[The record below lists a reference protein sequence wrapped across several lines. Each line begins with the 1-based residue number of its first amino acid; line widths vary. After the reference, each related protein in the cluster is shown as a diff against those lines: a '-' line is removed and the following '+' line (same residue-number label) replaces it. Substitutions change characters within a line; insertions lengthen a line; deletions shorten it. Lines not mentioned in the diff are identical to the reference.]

1 MFKRTKI
8 STGVLLALGGT
19 LLLPAT
25 ATAQESQRIE
35 VTGSRIRS
43 VTADSASPL
52 QIITAQDIAQSGAV
66 NVQDLLLKNPALGSL
81 PTFSRTNSN
90 FDNLNSGVSVVD
102 LRNLGEERTLVL
114 VNGKRFV
121 SGVPGSSSV
130 DLNSI
135 PTDFIER
142 IEILTGGSSSA
153 YGSDAVAGV
162 INFILKKDYEGLS
175 LDASVGQ
182 SDRGDDKKQ
191 KFGITWG
198 ANAAGGKGNVM
209 LHFGYSKQGSV
220 YSKDRSGLAID
231 NINNADLTGNIQDVF
246 GLTTPFYSSFAPQG
260 RVFYTTPN
268 PLFGQPDEPE
278 FIARNRTFDRDGN
291 VIPNSTN
298 GPNGDGVG
306 ATGFN
311 RQATRTI
318 AIPTSRYTLAGKGEF
333 ELTANHRAYLEGT
346 YVTTRTNARL
356 EPFPLDSADGTS
368 GLYPA
373 TGNGPAE
380 FDVNGTIVANP
391 LIPASLLAEFT
402 DTDGDGLRD
411 YSFTRRLSEVGNRG
425 SKATTDTFRIA
436 SGVKGTVLNWDYD
449 VYGIYGSN
457 KRSQTSGG
465 QYNVNNFRQA
475 MEAIP
480 DVDDVDGDGDVT
492 EAICRDA
499 QARAQGCVPA
509 NVFGF
514 DSLSPEAVAWIIAPA
529 TLQTQVTQRIVGAT
543 ATGEPLKLWA
553 GPLGVAAGVEYRK
566 ESSISEPDALY
577 QRGLNGSN
585 AIPIT
590 EGSFSVKEAFLEG
603 KLPLLKDAPFA
614 QSLSIGGAVRG
625 SKYTTVGSTF
635 SWNAGVEWALNRSV
649 KMRVTRALSTRAPN
663 IAELFQPPT
672 QDFPAVVDPC
682 VGVTATSTDARS
694 AACRAAPGVNENIAL
709 NGSFTL
715 NQADL
720 QGTSGFDR
728 GNPDLQEEKGRST
741 TIGLVLT
748 PTGIPWLNNTTFTAD
763 YFKINVSDAIVA
775 TPRQFI
781 LAQCYGGDAS
791 FCQFVQRRPTAVG
804 ANSAGSLDRVDT
816 AVSNSGGLKTEGID
830 LTGAWQGSV
839 GPGRLTTRLAYTYTK
854 KGDLIPLP
862 GSAPDPF
869 AGEVGSPKHKA
880 TLGLGYNVGGWS
892 VNTLVSYLGKQYL
905 DDQWVTQYCSGP
917 LDPDTGECLVG
928 LAKPKSVSIP
938 GKTYVDMQLAYTLGK
953 FQYYFGV
960 DNLFDTHNK
969 RCDTNALIGGE
980 NGGCSTGTGTFAGDD
995 PIGRRYYVGLRASF

>member
-8 STGVLLALGGT
+8 STGVLLALGGA
-19 LLLPAT
+19 LLLPVGAQ
-25 ATAQESQRIE
+25 AQESQRIE

-66 NVQDLLLKNPALGSL
+66 TVQDLLLKNPALGSL

-90 FDNLNSGVSVVD
+90 FDNLNSGVAVVD

-142 IEILTGGSSSA
+142 IEILTGGSSST

-162 INFILKKDYEGLS
+162 INFILKKDFEGLS

-182 SDRGDDKKQ
+182 SDRSDDKKQ

-198 ANAAGGKGNVM
+198 ANSAGGKGNVM

-220 YSKDRSGLAID
+220 YSKDRSGLAFD
-231 NINNADLTGNIQDVF
+231 NINNADLTANIKEVFDV
-246 GLTTPFYSSFAPQG
+246 TTPFYSSFAPQG
-260 RVFYTTPN
+260 RF
-268 PLFGQPDEPE
+268 FFDGGS
-278 FIARNRTFDRDGN
+278 RTFDRDGN
-291 VIPNSTN
+291 IIAVDTN
-298 GPNGDGVG
+298 GAGGTP
-306 ATGFN
+306 TGFN
-311 RQATRTI
+311 RQEFRTI

-333 ELTANHRAYLEGT
+333 ELAANHRAYLEGT

-373 TGNGPAE
+373 SGNGPAE
-380 FDVNGTIVANP
+380 FDVNGTIYANP
-391 LIPASLLAEFT
+391 LIPAGLLALMT

-411 YSFTRRLSEVGNRG
+411 YSFSRRLSEVGNRG

-436 SGVKGTVLNWDYD
+436 TGVKGSLFNWDYD

-509 NVFGF
+509 NVFGYN
-514 DSLSPEAVAWIIAPA
+514 SLSPEAVAWIIAPA
-529 TLQTQVTQRIVGAT
+529 TLQTQVTQRVVGAS
-543 ATGEPLKLWA
+543 ASGEPLKLWA

-590 EGSFSVKEAFLEG
+590 EGGFSVKEAFLEG

-614 QSLSIGGAVRG
+614 QSLALSGAVRG

-649 KMRVTRALSTRAPN
+649 KMRFTRALSTRAPN

-682 VGVTATSTDARS
+682 AGVTATATDARS
-694 AACRAAPGVNENIAL
+694 VACRAAPGVNDNIAA
-709 NGSFTL
+709 NGGVFTL

-748 PTGIPWLNNTTFTAD
+748 PTGIPWLANTTFTAD
-763 YFKINVSDAIVA
+763 YFKINVSDAIVS

-791 FCQFVQRRPTAVG
+791 FCQFVQRRPAAVG

-839 GPGRLTTRLAYTYTK
+839 GPGRLTTRVSYTYTK

-880 TLGLGYNVGGWS
+880 TLGLGYNMGGWS

-917 LDPDTGECLVG
+917 LNPDTGECDVG

-938 GKTYVDMQLAYTLGK
+938 GKAYVDMQLAYTLGK
-953 FQYYFGV
+953 LQYYFGV

>member
-8 STGVLLALGGT
+8 SSGVLLALGGV
-19 LLLPAT
+19 LLTPA
-25 ATAQESQRIE
+25 AVIAQETQRIE

-43 VTADSASPL
+43 VAADSPSPI
-52 QIITAQDIAQSGAV
+52 QIITSQDIAQSGAV
-66 NVQDLLLKNPALGSL
+66 TLQDLLLKNPALGSL

-114 VNGKRFV
+114 INGKRVV

-162 INFILKKDYEGLS
+162 INFILKRDFEGLS

-191 KFGITWG
+191 KFALTWG

-209 LHFGYSKQGSV
+209 LHFGYSKQGAV
-220 YSKDRSGLAID
+220 FSKDRSGLAVD
-231 NINNADLTGNIQDVF
+231 NITNSALTSELKDVF
-246 GLTTPFYSSFAPQG
+246 SYTTPFFSSFAPQG

-268 PLFGQPDEPE
+268 PNFGQPDEPE

-291 VIPNSTN
+291 IIPNNTN
-298 GPNGDGVG
+298 GVG
-306 ATGFN
+306 GATPTGFN
-311 RQATRTI
+311 RQDFRTI
-318 AIPTSRYTLAGKGEF
+318 AIPTNRYTFAGKGDF
-333 ELTANHRAYLEGT
+333 ELADGHRAYLEGT
-346 YVTTRTNARL
+346 YVTTKTSARL
-356 EPFPLDSADGTS
+356 EPFPLDSADSGS

-380 FDVNGTIVANP
+380 FNVNGTIVANP
-391 LIPASLLAEFT
+391 LIPAALLAQFT

-425 SKATTDTFRIA
+425 SQGQTDTFRIA
-436 SGVKGTVLNWDYD
+436 SGVKGTLFNWDYD

-457 KRSQTSGG
+457 RRAQTSGG

-480 DVDDVDGDGDVT
+480 DADDVDGDGDVT

-529 TLQTQVTQRIVGAT
+529 TLRTQVTQRVAGAT
-543 ATGEPLKLWA
+543 VTGEPLKLWA

-566 ESSISEPDALY
+566 ESSLSEPDALY

-590 EGSFSVKEAFLEG
+590 QGSFSVKEAFIEG

-614 QSLSIGGAVRG
+614 QSLAVSGAIRS

-635 SWNAGVEWALNRSV
+635 SWNAGVEWAVNRSV
-649 KMRVTRALSTRAPN
+649 KMRLTRALSTRAPN

-672 QDFPAVVDPC
+672 QDFPQVIDPC
-682 VGVTATSTDARS
+682 VGVTATATDARS
-694 AACRAAPGVNENIAL
+694 VACRAAPGVNDNIAA
-709 NGSFTL
+709 NGGLFTL

-728 GNPDLQEEKGRST
+728 GNPTLQEEKGRST

-748 PTGIPWLNNTTFTAD
+748 PTGIPLLNNTTFTAD
-763 YFKINVSDAIVA
+763 YFKIDVADAIVA
-775 TPRQFI
+775 TPRQFV
-781 LAQCYGGDAS
+781 LSQCYGGDAS
-791 FCQFVQRRPTAVG
+791 FCQFITRRPAAVG

-816 AVSNSGGLKTEGID
+816 AVSNSGGLSTEGLD
-830 LTGAWQGSV
+830 LTGAWQGAV
-839 GPGRLTTRLAYTYTK
+839 GPGRLTTRVSYTYTK

-880 TLGLGYNVGGWS
+880 SLGLGYNWGGWS
-892 VNTLVSYLGKQYL
+892 VNALFSYLGKQYL
-905 DDQWVTQYCSGP
+905 DDQWVTQLCTVP
-917 LDPDTGECLVG
+917 LDPVTGECASPAA
-928 LAKPKSVSIP
+928 AKSLSIP
-938 GKTYVDMQLAYTLGK
+938 AKTYADMQVSYTLGK
-953 FQYYFGV
+953 FQYYLGI
-960 DNLFDTHNK
+960 DNVFDTKNK

-980 NGGCSTGTGTFAGDD
+980 NGGCSTGTGTFSGDD

>member
-1 MFKRTKI
+1 MFKRTKV
-8 STGVLLALGGT
+8 SRCALLALGGALLAPGAT
-19 LLLPAT
+19 L
-25 ATAQESQRIE
+25 AQDSQRIE
-35 VTGSRIRS
+35 ITGSRIRS
-43 VTADSASPL
+43 VSADSPSPL
-52 QIITAQDIAQSGAV
+52 QIISAQEIAASGAV
-66 NVQDLLLKNPALGSL
+66 TLQDLLLKNPALGSL

-90 FDNLNSGVSVVD
+90 FDNLNSGVAVID

-162 INFILKKDYEGLS
+162 INFILKKDFEGLS
-175 LDASVGQ
+175 IDASVGQ

-191 KFGITWG
+191 KVGITWG
-198 ANAAGGKGNVM
+198 ANATGGKGNVM
-209 LHFGYSKQGSV
+209 LHFGHSKQGV
-220 YSKDRSGLAID
+220 VFSKDRSGLAID
-231 NINNADLTGNIQDVF
+231 NITDSALTGEVNDVF
-246 GLTTPFYSSFAPQG
+246 KYTTPFFSSFAPQG
-260 RVFYTTPN
+260 RVFYAIPN
-268 PLFGQPDEPE
+268 PDFGQPDEPQ
-278 FIARNRTFDRDGN
+278 FLARNRTFDRNGN
-291 VIPNSTN
+291 IIPANTN
-298 GPNGDGVG
+298 GAGG
-306 ATGFN
+306 ATPTGFN
-311 RQATRTI
+311 RQEFRTI
-318 AIPTSRYTLAGKGEF
+318 AIPTNRYTFAGKGEF
-333 ELTANHRAYLEGT
+333 ELAENHRAYLEGT
-346 YVTTRTNARL
+346 YVTTKTNAKL

-373 TGNGPAE
+373 SGVGPAE
-380 FDVNGTIVANP
+380 FNVNGTIRANP
-391 LIPASLLAEFT
+391 LIPAGLLALMS

-425 SKATTDTFRIA
+425 SSAQTDTFRIA
-436 SGVKGTVLNWDYD
+436 SGVKGTLFNWDYD

-457 KRSQTSGG
+457 RRSQTSGG

-514 DSLSPEAVAWIIAPA
+514 DTLTPEAVAWIIAPA
-529 TLQTQVTQRIVGAT
+529 TLRTKVEQRVVGAT
-543 ATGEPLKLWA
+543 ASGEPLKLWA
-553 GPLGVAAGVEYRK
+553 GPLGMAVGVEYRK

-590 EGSFSVKEAFLEG
+590 EGSFSVKEAFVEG

-614 QSLSIGGAVRG
+614 QSLALSGALRS

-682 VGVTATSTDARS
+682 VGVTATSTDSRS
-694 AACRAAPGVNENIAL
+694 IACRAAPGVNANIAA

-728 GNPDLQEEKGRST
+728 GNPALQEEKGRST
-741 TIGLVLT
+741 TLGMVFT
-748 PTGIPWLNNTTFTAD
+748 PSGIPLLNNTTFTAD
-763 YFKINVSDAIVA
+763 YFKIDVSDAIVA
-775 TPRQFI
+775 TPRQF
-781 LAQCYGGDAS
+781 LLSQCYGGDAS
-791 FCQFVQRRPTAVG
+791 FCQFVTRRPAAVG

-816 AVSNSGGLKTEGID
+816 AVSNSGGIKTEGLD
-830 LTGAWQGSV
+830 LTGSWMGQA
-839 GPGRLTTRLAYTYTK
+839 GPGRLTARVSYTFTK
-854 KGDLIPLP
+854 KGELIPLP

-880 TLGLGYNVGGWS
+880 TLGLGYNWGGWS
-892 VNTLVSYLGKQYL
+892 VNTLFSYLGKQYL
-905 DDQWVTQYCSGP
+905 DDQWVTQLCTVA
-917 LDPDTGECLVG
+917 LDVDGNCPGD
-928 LAKPKSVSIP
+928 AFARPKSVSI
-938 GKTYVDMQLAYTLGK
+938 GAKTYADMQVSYTVGK
-953 FQYYFGV
+953 LQYYLGI
-960 DNLFDTHNK
+960 DNLFDTKNK
-969 RCDTNALIGGE
+969 ACDTNALIGGE

>member
-8 STGVLLALGGT
+8 STGVLLALGGV
-19 LLLPAT
+19 LLSPIALH
-25 ATAQESQRIE
+25 AQEAQRIE

-43 VTADSASPL
+43 VAADSPSPI
-52 QIITAQDIAQSGAV
+52 QVISAQDIAQSGAV
-66 NVQDLLLKNPALGSL
+66 TVQDLLIKNPALGSL

-90 FDNLNSGVSVVD
+90 FDNLNSGVAVVD

-114 VNGKRFV
+114 INGKRVV

-142 IEILTGGSSSA
+142 IEILTGGSSST

-162 INFILKKDYEGLS
+162 INFILKKDFEGLS

-191 KFGITWG
+191 KFALTWG

-209 LHFGYSKQGSV
+209 LHFGYSKQGAV

-231 NINNADLTGNIQDVF
+231 NITDSALTGEVKDVF
-246 GLTTPFYSSFAPQG
+246 SFTTPFFSSFAPQG
-260 RVFYTTPN
+260 RVFYDTNGTAA
-268 PLFGQPDEPE
+268 GGG
-278 FIARNRTFDRDGN
+278 ASRTFDRDGN
-291 VIPNSTN
+291 IIPVNTN
-298 GPNGDGVG
+298 GAGG
-306 ATGFN
+306 ATPTGFN
-311 RQATRTI
+311 RQEFRTI
-318 AIPTSRYTLAGKGEF
+318 AIPTSRYTFAGKGEF
-333 ELTANHRAYLEGT
+333 DLTQSHRAYLEGT
-346 YVTTRTNARL
+346 YVTTKTNARL
-356 EPFPLDSADGTS
+356 EPFPLDSADGGS

-373 TGNGPAE
+373 SGRGPAE
-380 FDVNGTIVANP
+380 FDVNGTILANP
-391 LIPASLLAEFT
+391 LIPPSLLALFT
-402 DTDGDGLRD
+402 DSDGDGLRD

-425 SKATTDTFRIA
+425 SSAQTDTFRIA
-436 SGVKGTVLNWDYD
+436 SGVKGTLFNWDYD

-457 KRSQTSGG
+457 RRAQTSGG
-465 QYNVNNFRQA
+465 QYNVNSFRQA

-480 DVDDVDGDGDVT
+480 DVDDVDGDGNVT

-514 DSLSPEAVAWIIAPA
+514 DTLTPEAVAWIVAPA
-529 TLQTQVTQRIVGAT
+529 TLRTQVTQRVVGAI
-543 ATGEPLKLWA
+543 ATGEPVKLWA
-553 GPLGVAAGVEYRK
+553 GPLGVAFGAEYRK
-566 ESSISEPDALY
+566 ESSLSEPDALY

-590 EGSFSVKEAFLEG
+590 EGSFSVKEAFVEG
-603 KLPLLKDAPFA
+603 KLPVLKDAPFA
-614 QSLSIGGAVRG
+614 QSLAVSGAVRG

-672 QDFPAVVDPC
+672 QDFPQVIDPC

-694 AACRAAPGVNENIAL
+694 VACRAAPGVNDNIAA

-728 GNPDLQEEKGRST
+728 GNPNLQEEKGRST
-741 TIGLVLT
+741 TVGLVLT
-748 PTGIPWLNNTTFTAD
+748 PTGIPLLNNTTFTAD
-763 YFKINVSDAIVA
+763 YFRINVSDAIVA

-781 LAQCYGGDAS
+781 LSQCYGGDAS
-791 FCQFVQRRPTAVG
+791 FCQFVTRRPAAVG
-804 ANSAGSLDRVDT
+804 ANSAGSLERVDT
-816 AVSNSGGLKTEGID
+816 AVSNSGGLRTEGLD

-839 GPGRLTTRLAYTYTK
+839 GPGRLTTRVSYTYTK

-869 AGEVGSPKHKA
+869 AGEVGTPKHKA
-880 TLGLGYNVGGWS
+880 TFGVGYTWGGWG
-892 VNTLVSYLGKQYL
+892 VNALFSYLGKQYL
-905 DDQWVTQYCSGP
+905 DDQWVTQLCTVP
-917 LDPDTGECLVG
+917 LDDEGNCPND
-928 LAKPKSVSIP
+928 AFARPKSVAISA
-938 GKTYVDMQLAYTLGK
+938 KTYADMQVTYTLGK
-953 FQYYFGV
+953 FQYYLGI
-960 DNLFDTHNK
+960 DNVFDTRNK

-980 NGGCSTGTGTFAGDD
+980 NGGCGIGTGTFSGDD
-995 PIGRRYYVGLRASF
+995 PIGRRFYVGLRASF

>member
-8 STGVLLALGGT
+8 SSCALLALGGALVVPLT
-19 LLLPAT
+19 VQ
-25 ATAQESQRIE
+25 AQESQRIE

-43 VTADSASPL
+43 VSADSASPL
-52 QIITAQDIAQSGAV
+52 QIITAQEIAQSGAV
-66 NVQDLLLKNPALGSL
+66 TLQDLLLKNPALGSL

-90 FDNLNSGVSVVD
+90 FDNLNSGVAVVD
-102 LRNLGEERTLVL
+102 LRNLGEERTLIL

-162 INFILKKDYEGLS
+162 INFILKKDFEGLS

-209 LHFGYSKQGSV
+209 LHFGYSKQGAVFSR
-220 YSKDRSGLAID
+220 DRSGLEID
-231 NINNADLTGNIQDVF
+231 NITDSALTGEVGDIF
-246 GLTTPFYSSFAPQG
+246 KYTTPFFSSFAPQG
-260 RVFYTTPN
+260 RVFFRVVN
-268 PLFGQPDEPE
+268 PAFNPALPE
-278 FIARNRTFDRDGN
+278 SSTNARTIARNRTFDASGN
-291 VIPNSTN
+291 VIPHSSN

-311 RQATRTI
+311 RQAFRTI
-318 AIPTSRYTLAGKGEF
+318 AIPTSRYTFASKGEF
-333 ELTANHRAYLEGT
+333 DLAENHRAYLEGT
-346 YVTTRTNARL
+346 YVATRTSAKL
-356 EPFPLDSADGTS
+356 EPFPLDSADSGS

-373 TGNGPAE
+373 SGVGPAE
-380 FDVNGTIVANP
+380 FNVNGTIRPNP
-391 LIPASLLAEFT
+391 LIPASLLAQFT

-411 YSFTRRLSEVGNRG
+411 YSFTRRLSEVGARG
-425 SKATTDTFRIA
+425 SQAATDTFRIA
-436 SGVKGTVLNWDYD
+436 SGVKGSLFNWDYD

-457 KRSQTSGG
+457 KRAQTSGG

-480 DVDDVDGDGDVT
+480 DVDDVDGDGNVT
-492 EAICRDA
+492 EAICRDP

-514 DSLSPEAVAWIIAPA
+514 NTLTPAARAWIDAPA
-529 TLQTQVTQRIVGAT
+529 TLRTQVTQRIVGAT
-543 ATGEPLKLWA
+543 VSGEPLKLWA
-553 GPLGVAAGVEYRK
+553 GPLGVAGGVEYRK
-566 ESSISEPDALY
+566 ESSLSEPDALY

-614 QSLSIGGAVRG
+614 QSLAISGAVRG

-672 QDFPAVVDPC
+672 QDFPQVIDPC
-682 VGVTATSTDARS
+682 VGVTATATDAL
-694 AACRAAPGVNENIAL
+694 AIACRAAPGVNANIAA
-709 NGSFTL
+709 NSGTFTL

-728 GNPDLQEEKGRST
+728 GNPALQEEKGRST

-748 PTGIPWLNNTTFTAD
+748 PTGIPLLRNTTFTAD
-763 YFKINVSDAIVA
+763 YFKISVADAIVA

-781 LAQCYGGDAS
+781 LSQCYGGDAS
-791 FCQFVQRRPTAVG
+791 FCEFVARRPAAVG

-816 AVSNSGGLKTEGID
+816 AVSNSGGLQTEGLD
-830 LTGAWQGSV
+830 LTGAWQGSI
-839 GPGRLTTRLAYTYTK
+839 GPGRLSTRVSYTFTK

-862 GSAPDPF
+862 GSAADPF

-880 TLGLGYNVGGWS
+880 TFGVGYTWGGWG
-892 VNTLVSYLGKQYL
+892 VNTQFSYLGKQYL
-905 DDQWVTQYCSGP
+905 DDQWVTQLCVDSTCASNA
-917 LDPDTGECLVG
+917 L
-928 LAKPKSVSIP
+928 PKSVAIP
-938 GKTYVDMQLAYTLGK
+938 AKTYADMQLTYTVRK
-953 FQYYFGV
+953 FQYYFGI
-960 DNLFDTHNK
+960 DNVFDTKNL

>member
-1 MFKRTKI
+1 MFKRTTI
-8 STGVLLALGGT
+8 SSGVLLALGSA
-19 LLLPAT
+19 LLSPLA
-25 ATAQESQRIE
+25 AQAQSAQRIE

-43 VTADSASPL
+43 VAADSPSPI
-52 QIITAQDIAQSGAV
+52 QVITSQEIAQSGAV
-66 NVQDLLLKNPALGSL
+66 TLQDLLLKNPALGSL

-90 FDNLNSGVSVVD
+90 FDNLNSGVAVVD

-130 DLNSI
+130 DLNAI

-142 IEILTGGSSSA
+142 IEILTGGSSST

-162 INFILKKDYEGLS
+162 INFILKKDFEGLS

-209 LHFGYSKQGSV
+209 LHFGYSKQGAV
-220 YSKDRSGLAID
+220 YSKDRPGLAID
-231 NINNADLTGNIQDVF
+231 NINNADLTGNIQEVFDV
-246 GLTTPFYSSFAPQG
+246 TTPFLSSFAPQG
-260 RVFYTTPN
+260 RIFYDTN
-268 PLFGQPDEPE
+268 GAAAGGGASQ
-278 FIARNRTFDRDGN
+278 TFDRNGN
-291 VIPNSTN
+291 IIAVNTN
-298 GPNGDGVG
+298 GG
-306 ATGFN
+306 ATPTGFN
-311 RQATRTI
+311 RQEFRTI

-333 ELTANHRAYLEGT
+333 ELAANHRAYLEGT
-346 YVTTRTNARL
+346 YVTTKTNARL

-373 TGNGPAE
+373 SGVGPAE
-380 FDVNGTIVANP
+380 FDVNGTILANP
-391 LIPASLLAEFT
+391 LIPAGLLALMT

-411 YSFTRRLSEVGNRG
+411 YSFSRRLSEVGNRG

-436 SGVKGTVLNWDYD
+436 SGIKGSLFNWDYD

-457 KRSQTSGG
+457 RRSQTSGG

-480 DVDDVDGDGDVT
+480 DVNDVDGDGNVT

-509 NVFGF
+509 NIFGF
-514 DSLSPEAVAWIIAPA
+514 DTLTPAAVAWIIAPA
-529 TLQTQVTQRIVGAT
+529 TLQTQVTQRVVGAT
-543 ATGEPLKLWA
+543 ASGEPLKLWA

-614 QSLSIGGAVRG
+614 QMLAVSGAVRG

-635 SWNAGVEWALNRSV
+635 SWNAGVEWAMNRSV

-682 VGVTATSTDARS
+682 AGVTATATDARS
-694 AACRAAPGVNENIAL
+694 VACRAAPGVNANIAA
-709 NGSFTL
+709 NGGVFTL

-728 GNPDLQEEKGRST
+728 GNPNLQEEKGRST

-748 PTGIPWLNNTTFTAD
+748 PTGIPWLANTTFTAD
-763 YFKINVSDAIVA
+763 YFKIDVSDAIVA

-791 FCQFVQRRPTAVG
+791 FCQFVQRRPAAVG

-816 AVSNSGGLKTEGID
+816 AVSNSGGLKTEGVD

-839 GPGRLTTRLAYTYTK
+839 GPGRLTTRVSYTYTK

-880 TLGLGYNVGGWS
+880 TLGLGYNLGGWS

-905 DDQWVTQYCSGP
+905 DDQWVTQYCADA
-917 LDPDTGECLVG
+917 DPACGT
-928 LAKPKSVSIP
+928 LASPKSVSIP
-938 GKTYVDMQLAYTLGK
+938 GKSYVDMQLSYTQGK

-960 DNLFDTHNK
+960 DNLFDTKNK

>member
-1 MFKRTKI
+1 MFKRTTV
-8 STGVLLALGGT
+8 STGVLLALGGA
-19 LLLPAT
+19 LLAPVA
-25 ATAQESQRIE
+25 AVAQESQRIE
-35 VTGSRIRS
+35 ITGSRIRS
-43 VTADSASPL
+43 INAESPSPVQVISA
-52 QIITAQDIAQSGAV
+52 QEIAQSGAV
-66 NVQDLLLKNPALGSL
+66 TVQDLLLKNPALGSL

-90 FDNLNSGVSVVD
+90 FDNLNSGVAVVD

-162 INFILKKDYEGLS
+162 INFILKKDFEGLF

-209 LHFGYSKQGSV
+209 LHFGYTKQGAV
-220 YSKDRSGLAID
+220 HSKDRSGLAID
-231 NINNADLTGNIQDVF
+231 NINNADLTGEIKDVF
-246 GLTTPFYSSFAPQG
+246 DITAPFYSSFAPQG
-260 RVFYTTPN
+260 RIFFDTNGPAT
-268 PLFGQPDEPE
+268 GG
-278 FIARNRTFDRDGN
+278 ATSRTFDRDGN
-291 VIPNSTN
+291 IITVNTN
-298 GPNGDGVG
+298 GAGG
-306 ATGFN
+306 ATPTGFN
-311 RQATRTI
+311 RQEFRTI

-333 ELTANHRAYLEGT
+333 ELFANHRAYLEGT

-373 TGNGPAE
+373 SGVGPAE
-380 FDVNGTIVANP
+380 FNVNGTILANP
-391 LIPASLLAEFT
+391 LIPAGLLALMT

-411 YSFTRRLSEVGNRG
+411 YSFSRRLSEVGNRG

-436 SGVKGTVLNWDYD
+436 SGVKGTLFNWDYD

-457 KRSQTSGG
+457 RRSQTSGG

-480 DVDDVDGDGDVT
+480 DVDDIDGDGDVT

-514 DSLSPEAVAWIIAPA
+514 DSLSPAAVGWIIAPA

-543 ATGEPLKLWA
+543 ASGEPIKLWA
-553 GPLGVAAGVEYRK
+553 GPVGMAAGVEYRK

-614 QSLSIGGAVRG
+614 QSLAVSGAIRG
-625 SKYTTVGSTF
+625 SKYTSVGSTF

-682 VGVTATSTDARS
+682 VGVTAVSTDARS
-694 AACRAAPGVNENIAL
+694 VACRDAPGVNANIAA
-709 NGSFTL
+709 NGAFTL

-728 GNPDLQEEKGRST
+728 GNPNLEEEKGRST
-741 TIGLVLT
+741 TVGLVLT
-748 PTGIPWLNNTTFTAD
+748 PTGIPWLTNTTFTAD

-781 LAQCYGGDAS
+781 LSQCYGGDPS
-791 FCQFVQRRPTAVG
+791 FCQFVQRRPAAVG

-816 AVSNSGGLKTEGID
+816 AVSNSGGIKTEGID

-839 GPGRLTTRLAYTYTK
+839 GPGRLTTRVSYTYTK

-892 VNTLVSYLGKQYL
+892 VNALVSYLGKQYL
-905 DDQWVTQYCSGP
+905 DDQWVTQYCAEP
-917 LDPDTGECLVG
+917 LDDDGNCATPAS
-928 LAKPKSVSIP
+928 AKSASIG
-938 GKTYVDMQLAYTLGK
+938 GKAYADMQVSYTLGK
-953 FQYYFGV
+953 VQYYLGV

-969 RCDTNALIGGE
+969 RCDSNALIGGE

-995 PIGRRYYVGLRASF
+995 PIGRRFYVGLRASF

>member
-8 STGVLLALGGT
+8 STGVLLALGGA
-19 LLLPAT
+19 LLPPLAVQ
-25 ATAQESQRIE
+25 AQESQRIE

-43 VTADSASPL
+43 VAADSPSPI
-52 QIITAQDIAQSGAV
+52 QIITAQDIAASGAV

-81 PTFSRTNSN
+81 PTFSRLNSN
-90 FDNLNSGVSVVD
+90 FDNLNSGVAVVD

-142 IEILTGGSSSA
+142 IEILTGGSSST

-162 INFILKKDYEGLS
+162 INFILKKDFEGLS

-191 KFGITWG
+191 KFSATWG
-198 ANAAGGKGNVM
+198 TNAAGGKGNVM

-220 YSKDRSGLAID
+220 FSKDRSGLEID
-231 NINNADLTGNIQDVF
+231 NITDSALTGEVNDVF
-246 GLTTPFYSSFAPQG
+246 KYTTPFFSSFAPQG
-260 RVFYTTPN
+260 RVF
-268 PLFGQPDEPE
+268 FDGGS
-278 FIARNRTFDRDGN
+278 RTFDRDGN
-291 VIPNSTN
+291 IIPNSTN

-311 RQATRTI
+311 RQEFRTI
-318 AIPTSRYTLAGKGEF
+318 AIPTSRYTFAGKGEF
-333 ELTANHRAYLEGT
+333 ELAQDHRGYLEGT
-346 YVTTRTNARL
+346 YVTTKTNAKL
-356 EPFPLDSADGTS
+356 EPFPLDSADSGS

-373 TGNGPAE
+373 SGVGPAE
-380 FDVNGTIVANP
+380 FDVNGTIRANP
-391 LIPASLLAEFT
+391 LIPADLLALMT

-425 SKATTDTFRIA
+425 SQATTDTFRIA
-436 SGVKGTVLNWDYD
+436 GGVKGALFNWDYD

-457 KRSQTSGG
+457 RRSQTSGG

-480 DVDDVDGDGDVT
+480 DVDDIDGDGNVT

-499 QARAQGCVPA
+499 QARAQGCVAA

-514 DSLSPEAVAWIIAPA
+514 DTLTPQAVAWIIAPA
-529 TLQTQVTQRIVGAT
+529 TLRTQVTQRVLGAN
-543 ATGEPLKLWA
+543 ASGEPLNLWA

-566 ESSISEPDALY
+566 ESSLSEPDALY

-603 KLPLLKDAPFA
+603 KLPLFKDAPFA
-614 QSLSIGGAVRG
+614 QALSVTGAVRA
-625 SKYTTVGSTF
+625 SDYTTVGHTF
-635 SWNAGVEWALNRSV
+635 SWNAGLDWALNRSV
-649 KMRVTRALSTRAPN
+649 KFRFTRALSTRAPN

-682 VGVTATSTDARS
+682 VGVTATSSDSRS
-694 AACRAAPGVNENIAL
+694 TACRTDPGVNANIAA

-728 GNPDLQEEKGRST
+728 GNPALNEEEGRST
-741 TIGLVLT
+741 TIGVVLT
-748 PTGIPWLNNTTFTAD
+748 PTGIPLLNNTTFTAD
-763 YFKINVSDAIVA
+763 YFKIDVSDAIVA

-781 LAQCYGGDAS
+781 LSQCYGGDAS
-791 FCQFVQRRPTAVG
+791 FCQFVTRRPAAVG

-816 AVSNSGGLKTEGID
+816 AVSNSGGLSTEGFD

-839 GPGRLTTRLAYTYTK
+839 GPGRLITRLSYTYTK

-880 TLGLGYNVGGWS
+880 TLGLGYNWGGWS
-892 VNTLVSYLGKQYL
+892 INALFSYLGKQYL
-905 DDQWVTQYCSGP
+905 DDQWVTTLCTVA
-917 LDPDTGECLVG
+917 LDVDGNCPNNAF
-928 LAKPKSVSIP
+928 AKPKSVAIP
-938 GKTYVDMQLAYTLGK
+938 AKTYADMQVAYTMGK
-953 FQYYFGV
+953 FQYYLGI
-960 DNLFDTHNK
+960 DNVFDTKNK

-980 NGGCSTGTGTFAGDD
+980 NGGCSTGTGAFSGDD

>member
-1 MFKRTKI
+1 MFKRTTI
-8 STGVLLALGGT
+8 SSGVLLALGSA
-19 LLLPAT
+19 LLSPLA
-25 ATAQESQRIE
+25 AQAQSAQRIE

-43 VTADSASPL
+43 VAADSPSPI
-52 QIITAQDIAQSGAV
+52 QVITSQEIAQSGAV
-66 NVQDLLLKNPALGSL
+66 TLQDLLLKNPALGSL

-90 FDNLNSGVSVVD
+90 FDNLNSGVAVVD

-130 DLNSI
+130 DLNAI

-142 IEILTGGSSSA
+142 IEILTGGSSST

-162 INFILKKDYEGLS
+162 INFILKKDFEGLS

-209 LHFGYSKQGSV
+209 LHFGYSKQGAV
-220 YSKDRSGLAID
+220 YSKDRPGLAID
-231 NINNADLTGNIQDVF
+231 NINNADLTGNIQEVFDV
-246 GLTTPFYSSFAPQG
+246 TTPFLSSFAPQG
-260 RVFYTTPN
+260 RIFYDTN
-268 PLFGQPDEPE
+268 GAAAGGGASQ
-278 FIARNRTFDRDGN
+278 TFDRNGN
-291 VIPNSTN
+291 IIAVNTN
-298 GPNGDGVG
+298 GAGG
-306 ATGFN
+306 ATPTGFN
-311 RQATRTI
+311 RQEFRTI

-333 ELTANHRAYLEGT
+333 ELAANHRAYLEGT
-346 YVTTRTNARL
+346 YVTTKTNARL

-373 TGNGPAE
+373 SGVGPAE
-380 FDVNGTIVANP
+380 FDVNGTILANP
-391 LIPASLLAEFT
+391 LIPAGLLALMT

-411 YSFTRRLSEVGNRG
+411 YSFSRRLSEVGNRG

-436 SGVKGTVLNWDYD
+436 SGIKGSLFNWDYD

-457 KRSQTSGG
+457 RRSQTSGG

-480 DVDDVDGDGDVT
+480 DVNDVDGDGNVT

-509 NVFGF
+509 NIFGF
-514 DSLSPEAVAWIIAPA
+514 DTLTPAAVAWIIAPA
-529 TLQTQVTQRIVGAT
+529 TLQTQVTQRVVGAT
-543 ATGEPLKLWA
+543 ASGEPLKLWA

-614 QSLSIGGAVRG
+614 QMLAVSGAVRG

-635 SWNAGVEWALNRSV
+635 SWNAGVEWAMNRSV

-682 VGVTATSTDARS
+682 AGVTATATDARS
-694 AACRAAPGVNENIAL
+694 VACRAAPGVNANIAA
-709 NGSFTL
+709 NGGVFTL

-728 GNPDLQEEKGRST
+728 GNPNLQEEKGRST

-748 PTGIPWLNNTTFTAD
+748 PTGIPWLANTTFTAD
-763 YFKINVSDAIVA
+763 YFKIDVSDAIVA

-791 FCQFVQRRPTAVG
+791 FCQFVQRRPAAVG

-816 AVSNSGGLKTEGID
+816 AVSNSGGLKTEGVD

-839 GPGRLTTRLAYTYTK
+839 GPGRLTTRVSYTYTK

-880 TLGLGYNVGGWS
+880 TLGLGYNLGGWS

-905 DDQWVTQYCSGP
+905 DDQWVTQYCADA
-917 LDPDTGECLVG
+917 DPACGT
-928 LAKPKSVSIP
+928 LASPKSVSIP
-938 GKTYVDMQLAYTLGK
+938 GKSYVDMQLSYTQGK

-960 DNLFDTHNK
+960 DNLFDTKNK